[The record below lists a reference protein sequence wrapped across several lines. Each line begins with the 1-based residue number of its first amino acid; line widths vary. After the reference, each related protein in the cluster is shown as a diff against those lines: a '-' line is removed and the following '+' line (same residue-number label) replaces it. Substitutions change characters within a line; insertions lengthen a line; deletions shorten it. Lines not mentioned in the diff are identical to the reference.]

1 MVLLGYIGSGWH
13 SLTWVYWFWMILSY
27 LGILVRDWR
36 LLAPVCSTH
45 YSYYT
50 PKHTNLST
58 PRTGRV
64 NECTTLPLW
73 CTCRLSMPWIAVFLK
88 KTNRMNFMC
97 RKPNLIHILLD
108 VTITIG
114 KTEYP
119 RYNNDMQWGQH
130 GYKWPGSV
138 TNFKSLLSLWTT
150 FLSISFLV

>member
-1 MVLLGYIGSGWH
+1 
-13 SLTWVYWFWMILSY
+13 MILSY

-88 KTNRMNFMC
+88 KTNRMKFMC
-97 RKPNLIHILLD
+97 RKPNIIHILLD
-108 VTITIG
+108 VKLPLVKLNIPATTTTCNEGNMVI
-114 KTEYP
+114 
-119 RYNNDMQWGQH
+119 NDQA
-130 GYKWPGSV
+130 SV